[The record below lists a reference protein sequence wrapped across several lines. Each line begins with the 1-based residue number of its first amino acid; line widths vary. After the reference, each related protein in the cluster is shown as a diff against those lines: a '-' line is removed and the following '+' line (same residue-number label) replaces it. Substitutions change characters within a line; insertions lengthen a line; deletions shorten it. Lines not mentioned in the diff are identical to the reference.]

1 MIPQRRFGAGGA
13 TISEIGFGC
22 GGYWGLPIFSERK
35 AEALLRHGLERGI
48 TFLDT
53 GPNYSRGN
61 AEERLGK
68 LTGGHYRGVLLA
80 TKVGSR
86 LLPGGRVIRDFT
98 PEGMEASLRDSLRRL
113 RTDHLDLLQLHGPP
127 LAALEDDRVLRTLD
141 AFVSRGM
148 IKYKGVS
155 ADGEVAERAAGLSFF
170 DALMTTYNVVTQ
182 ESAATIQKAGQSGMA
197 ALIKSPLSHHVFG
210 NELYKITRPSKLWY
224 LLRVLKNYRHLL
236 PRGRRL
242 ELTVG
247 MPGWTAAEV
256 ALKFVLSNPSVSS
269 AVIGT
274 TSLDHLQRDLEV
286 CDREELA
293 ELVVS
298 RITAGAGAGP

>member
-1 MIPQRRFGAGGA
+1 LIPRRRFGTRGA

-22 GGYWGLPIFSERK
+22 GGFWGLPIFSERK
-35 AEALLRHGLERGI
+35 AEGLLRYGLDHGI

-61 AEERLGK
+61 AEARLGR
-68 LTGGHYRGVLLA
+68 LTGGHYGGVILA

-86 LLPGGRVIRDFT
+86 LLPSGRVIRDFT
-98 PEGMEASLRDSLRRL
+98 PEGMEASLEDSLRRL
-113 RTDHLDLLQLHGPP
+113 RTDHVGLLQLHGPP
-127 LAALEDDRVLRTLD
+127 LAAFEDDQVLRKLD

-182 ESAATIQKAGQSGMA
+182 ESAATIRKASENGMA
-197 ALIKSPLSHHVFG
+197 VLVKSPLSHHVFG
-210 NELYKITRPSKLWY
+210 NELYKITSPSKLWY

-242 ELTVG
+242 ELTAG
-247 MPGWTAAEV
+247 MPGWTPAEV
-256 ALKFVLSNPSVSS
+256 ALKFVLSHPSVSS

-286 CDREELA
+286 CDREGLA
-293 ELVVS
+293 EQVVA
-298 RITAGAGAGP
+298 RITAGARRGP

>member
-1 MIPQRRFGAGGA
+1 LIPLRRFGKGDS

-22 GGYWGLPIFSERK
+22 GGFWGLPIFSERK
-35 AEALLRHGLERGI
+35 AADLLRYGLDRGI

-61 AEERLGK
+61 AEGRLGK
-68 LTGGHYRGVLLA
+68 LTGGNYRGVFLA

-86 LLPGGRVIRDFT
+86 LLPSGKVIRDFT
-98 PEGMEASLRDSLRRL
+98 PEGMEASLGDSLRRL
-113 RTDHLDLLQLHGPP
+113 RTDRVDLLQLHGPP
-127 LAALEDDRVLRTLD
+127 LAALEDDRVLRALD
-141 AFVSRGM
+141 SFVARGM
-148 IKYKGVS
+148 IRYKGVS
-155 ADGEVAERAAGLSFF
+155 ADRAVAERAAGLSFF

-182 ESAATIQKAGQSGMA
+182 ESAPTIQKAGENGMA
-197 ALIKSPLSHHVFG
+197 VLVKSPLSHHVFG
-210 NELYKITRPSKLWY
+210 NELYKLTRPSKVWY

-236 PRGRRL
+236 PRARRL
-242 ELTVG
+242 ELTMG

-256 ALKFVLSNPSVSS
+256 ALKFVLSHPSVSS

-286 CDREELA
+286 CAREDLA
-293 ELVVS
+293 EQVVA
-298 RITAGAGAGP
+298 RITAAAGGGP

>member
-1 MIPQRRFGAGGA
+1 LIPHRRFGTRGA
-13 TISEIGFGC
+13 SISEIGFGC
-22 GGYWGLPIFSERK
+22 GGFWGLPIFSERK
-35 AEALLRHGLERGI
+35 AEAILRYGLDHGI

-61 AEERLGK
+61 AEARLGK
-68 LTGGHYRGVLLA
+68 LTAGQYRGVILA

-86 LLPGGRVIRDFT
+86 LLPSGRVIRDFT
-98 PEGMEASLRDSLRRL
+98 PEGMEASLKDSLRRL
-113 RTDHLDLLQLHGPP
+113 RTDHVDLLQLHGPP
-127 LAALEDDRVLRTLD
+127 LAALEDERVLGTLD

-148 IKYKGVS
+148 IRYKGVS
-155 ADGEVAERAAGLSFF
+155 ADGEVAERAASLSFF

-182 ESAATIQKAGQSGMA
+182 ESAATIRKAGEKGMA
-197 ALIKSPLSHHVFG
+197 ALVKSPLSHHVFG
-210 NELYKITRPSKLWY
+210 NELYKITRPSKLWH

-242 ELTVG
+242 ELTSG

-256 ALKFVLSNPSVSS
+256 ALKFVLSHPSVST

-274 TSLDHLQRDLEV
+274 TSLDHLKRDLEV
-286 CDREELA
+286 CDREGLA
-293 ELVVS
+293 EEVVA
-298 RITAGAGAGP
+298 RITAVADRGP